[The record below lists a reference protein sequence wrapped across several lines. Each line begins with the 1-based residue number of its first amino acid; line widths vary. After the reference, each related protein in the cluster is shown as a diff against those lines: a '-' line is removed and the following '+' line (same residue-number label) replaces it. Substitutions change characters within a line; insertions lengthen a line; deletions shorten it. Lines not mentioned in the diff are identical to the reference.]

1 MVSVLRDGPRV
12 LEAIKAGASGYVL
25 KDDSSYGI
33 RSALEIVLEGKSPM
47 SATIARQIVESIHMD
62 TAKQNQ
68 PEKPKVPNLLSP
80 REREVLTAIARGFTN
95 KEVAK
100 LLGISPNTI
109 PVHVRN
115 IYRKLETTNRVETV
129 YEAQAQG
136 LIDL

>member
-1 MVSVLRDGPRV
+1 
-12 LEAIKAGASGYVL
+12 
-25 KDDSSYGI
+25 
-33 RSALEIVLEGKSPM
+33 M
-47 SATIARQIVESIHMD
+47 SATIARQLVESIRTD
-62 TAKQNQ
+62 PA
-68 PEKPKVPNLLSP
+68 PEQGPDKSPGQSPRVPAVPNLLSP

-115 IYRKLETTNRVETV
+115 IYRKLETSNRVEAV

-136 LIDL
+136 MINL